1 MYFFI
6 TVALAV
12 LPSLVGAVPTQ
23 KSRHDTLSVPLSK
36 RSTHRDANGVVSV
49 RNLQAGINHATAFV
63 LPLSSHRKVDF

>member
-12 LPSLVGAVPTQ
+12 LPLLVGAVPTQ
-23 KSRHDTLSVPLSK
+23 KSRHNTLSVPLSK
-36 RSTHRDANGVVSV
+36 RSTHRDADGVVSV